1 MRHRATRPVIGLLLR
16 LPRATAR
23 RLGLAAGLPARTR
36 VLGLLAA
43 VLVVGGAGY
52 AVVASVVGGG
62 AGQQAESSVAPEPS
76 ATAEPRAPGRQE
88 PGTTVSPSGT
98 PRPTARPEEPSAP
111 TPSQPEDPSSTSG
124 ASSPSAAEPTERL
137 PSIATRTSAPSPR
150 EAASTAADDVPPE
163 TTVSHEVTG
172 PGAALLTF
180 SADETAT
187 FACSLDGAAY
197 APCASAVSYSELDP
211 GWHTFTVRATD
222 ADGNVDDS
230 PASTRWL
237 STPGGAEPSGDR

>member
-1 MRHRATRPVIGLLLR
+1 MRHRATRPVIGLLLN
-16 LPRATAR
+16 LPRTTAR

-43 VLVVGGAGY
+43 VLALGGVGY
-52 AVVASVVGGG
+52 AVVASVEDGGTG
-62 AGQQAESSVAPEPS
+62 PQAESSVPPGPS
-76 ATAEPRAPGRQE
+76 ATAEPRGPGRQE

-98 PRPTARPEEPSAP
+98 PSPTARPEEPATP
-111 TPSQPEDPSSTSG
+111 TPSKPEDSSSTG
-124 ASSPSAAEPTERL
+124 EPSPSAAEATDRP
-137 PSIATRTSAPSPR
+137 PSPALRTAAPSPR

-172 PGAALLTF
+172 PGAALLMF